1 MTLQVL
7 ADLQRL
13 LNHADPDWEY
23 TAPLTEEVA
32 REIVKL
38 TDSQYS
44 EFLGYVNQGAMM
56 VPAMKKSEA
65 QAIVDA
71 IDAEN
76 EITREKIIRENFT

>member
-1 MTLQVL
+1 MTLRVL

-13 LNHADPDWEY
+13 LNHEEDWEGKDV
-23 TAPLTEEVA
+23 AMELLA

-44 EFLGYVNQGAMM
+44 EFLGYLHQGTMM
-56 VPAMKKSEA
+56 VSAMKKSEA
-65 QAIVDA
+65 EAYVAA
-71 IDAEN
+71 IDAKN

>member
-1 MTLQVL
+1 MTLKVL

-13 LNHADPDWEY
+13 VNHEENWEGKD
-23 TAPLTEEVA
+23 AAMELLA

-44 EFLGYVNQGAMM
+44 EFLGYVNQGTMM
-56 VPAMKKSEA
+56 VPVMKKSEA
-65 QAIVDA
+65 EAYVAA
-71 IDAEN
+71 IDAKN

>member
-1 MTLQVL
+1 MTLQAL

-13 LNHADPDWEY
+13 LNNEENWEGKEADME
-23 TAPLTEEVA
+23 LLA

-65 QAIVDA
+65 QAIIDA

-76 EITREKIIRENFT
+76 VITREKIIRENFT